1 MNSNNKILVLAA
13 GDIRNK
19 FSFIK
24 NNCSSPAL
32 IPVNTK
38 PLANYVL
45 NNLSE
50 LTNDP
55 IYLVVD
61 DFNLEEVQSELF
73 SVLEKTKT
81 TLISVQN
88 SKNVVETLI
97 QALKKTPLTQTVTI
111 LLVTTIPFETAKN
124 NEIFVDSNFSINTDW
139 SVIQLES
146 NNIKQVILPKGD
158 ANKQLGHAFT
168 GYFNAKSSE
177 ITKALGLMDD
187 TSDLIYLV
195 NLLMKGD
202 EVYTTSKTKWVDCGH
217 EVNYQKTKKE
227 LINSR
232 SFNKMIVT
240 EKGQIIK
247 KSEHVQKL
255 KNETNYVHQLPLNIQ
270 AFYPRIIE
278 ERSISN
284 EEYCYVMDYFSAPNI
299 AEIMLYW
306 NTKDEQWKTIFE
318 RFTTF
323 FSEFKKYQTTFS
335 IDQFKNFYL
344 EKTFGRIDAFRN
356 QLTSTKSIIEQ
367 KIWVN
372 GYACE
377 SIFTLKEYI
386 EQKIEKLFNTANF
399 CIMHGD
405 FCFNNILFNPLN
417 EEMKLIDARGS
428 FSEDAV
434 GIYGDLLYDLAKLA
448 HSSIYGYDYLV
459 NDLFTL
465 SEKNDNYHLQFLWRE
480 NRNVLV
486 DLTNDIISNNNY
498 DQNDIKFVVGL
509 LFLSMPPLHSD
520 SQKRQKAMY
529 VHGLMILNECY
540 NGEKKNMS

>member
-1 MNSNNKILVLAA
+1 LKKNNKILVLAA

-19 FSFIK
+19 FSFVK

-50 LTNDP
+50 LTNDA

-61 DFNLEEVQSELF
+61 DFNSEEVQSELF

-88 SKNVVETLI
+88 SNNVVETLI
-97 QALKKTPLTQTVTI
+97 QALDKTPLTETVTI
-111 LLVTTIPFETAKN
+111 LLVTTIPFDTAKN
-124 NEIFVDSNFSINTDW
+124 NEIFVDSNFSMNTDW

-158 ANKQLGHAFT
+158 PIKQLGHAFT

-177 ITKALGLMDD
+177 ITKALGSMDD

-247 KSEHVQKL
+247 KSEHGQKL
-255 KNETNYVHQLPLNIQ
+255 KNETNYVHQLPVDIQ
-270 AFYPRIIE
+270 AYYPIIIE
-278 ERSISN
+278 ETSLAD
-284 EEYCYVMDYFSAPNI
+284 EEYSYVMDYFSAPNI

-306 NTKDEQWKTIFE
+306 NIKVEQWETIFD
-318 RFTTF
+318 RFSTF
-323 FSEFKKYQTTFS
+323 FSEFKKHKTTFS
-335 IDQFKNFYL
+335 IEQFKNFYH
-344 EKTFGRIDAFRN
+344 EKTFGRIDAFLK
-356 QLTSTKSIIEQ
+356 QLTPTKSIVEK

-372 GYACE
+372 GHECE
-377 SIFTLKEYI
+377 TVFTLNEYI
-386 EQKIEKLFNTANF
+386 EQKIETLFHNANF

-405 FCFNNILFNPLN
+405 FCFNNILFNPSS
-417 EEMKLIDARGS
+417 EDMKLIDARGS
-428 FSEDAV
+428 FSEDAI

-465 SEKNDNYHLQFLWRE
+465 SENNDNYHLQFLWRE

>member
-240 EKGQIIK
+240 ENGQIIK